1 MLKQRHEQMR
11 TLHGA
16 DLALGLR
23 PRGYHYRGGTVEI
36 NESVVSE
43 DRSLKVT
50 LTAFDSAR
58 GKGQITLEELSQ
70 KRGWFYIT
78 VRFGAGGQNQIDY
91 KTWDVYKAST
101 FEITTTVR
109 NDTVASIEIIPV
121 GQS

>member
-1 MLKQRHEQMR
+1 M
-11 TLHGA
+11 
-16 DLALGLR
+16 D
-23 PRGYHYRGGTVEI
+23 I
-36 NESVVSE
+36 NESVVS
-43 DRSLKVT
+43 DDGSLKVT

-58 GKGQITLEELSQ
+58 GKGQITVEELSQ

-78 VRFGAGGQNQIDY
+78 VKFEAGGQNQIDY

-109 NDTVASIEIIPV
+109 NDTIASIEFITA